1 MFSAAP
7 HQRSFGR
14 PPCPPAGCAPLPLP
28 PAHRSLETIPHG
40 SPYRSCGYECRTR
53 GHEAGRAPAKT
64 APVKEEPVKKTVA
77 KAEPA
82 KTVATAAK
90 KAEPAKTET
99 VKVETVKKAEPVKKA
114 PVKKVAPK
122 KVAPKKPVP
131 VETKVNFFVEYAGA
145 QVPVEEVIK
154 NVKATYGK
162 DAKEISIY
170 LKPEESKAY
179 FVADGNAEEM
189 DVFFC

>member
-1 MFSAAP
+1 LKEGFIMATTKKTTAK
-7 HQRSFGR
+7 
-14 PPCPPAGCAPLPLP
+14 
-28 PAHRSLETIPHG
+28 T
-40 SPYRSCGYECRTR
+40 
-53 GHEAGRAPAKT
+53 APAKT

-77 KAEPA
+77 A
-82 KTVATAAK
+82 AAK
-90 KAEPAKTET
+90 KAEPTKTEN

-114 PVKKVAPK
+114 PVKKAAPKKVAPK

>member
-1 MFSAAP
+1 MATTKKTTAK
-7 HQRSFGR
+7 
-14 PPCPPAGCAPLPLP
+14 
-28 PAHRSLETIPHG
+28 T
-40 SPYRSCGYECRTR
+40 
-53 GHEAGRAPAKT
+53 APAKT

-82 KTVATAAK
+82 KTVAAAAK
-90 KAEPAKTET
+90 KAEPAK
-99 VKVETVKKAEPVKKA
+99 KAPVKKA
-114 PVKKVAPK
+114 APKKVAPK

>member
-1 MFSAAP
+1 MATTKKTTAKTAA
-7 HQRSFGR
+7 
-14 PPCPPAGCAPLPLP
+14 
-28 PAHRSLETIPHG
+28 
-40 SPYRSCGYECRTR
+40 
-53 GHEAGRAPAKT
+53 AKT
-64 APVKEEPVKKTVA
+64 APVKEEP
-77 KAEPA
+77 A
-82 KTVATAAK
+82 KTVAAAAK